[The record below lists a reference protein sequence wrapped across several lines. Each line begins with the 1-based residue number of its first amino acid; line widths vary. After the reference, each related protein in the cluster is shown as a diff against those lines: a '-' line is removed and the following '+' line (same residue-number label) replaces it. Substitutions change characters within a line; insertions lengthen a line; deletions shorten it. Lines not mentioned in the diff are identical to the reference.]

1 MYCAVEPA
9 QYVVFTDSHILDPVT
24 EPKSPKNNQ
33 HDKAIKLNS
42 FGKLLSINLVDVP
55 VEKKKKEELR
65 VRKKKKKSSNQSCYK
80 LISIFS
86 FHILRT
92 INSTISK
99 KDSKYSNWCNNWES
113 RQTHNSSRC

>member
-65 VRKKKKKSSNQSCYK
+65 VRKKKEQVIKIDFYFFLSYITYHK
-80 LISIFS
+80 
-86 FHILRT
+86 
-92 INSTISK
+92 
-99 KDSKYSNWCNNWES
+99 
-113 RQTHNSSRC
+113 

>member
-65 VRKKKKKSSNQSCYK
+65 VRKKKRVQVNLDIKIDFYFFLFLSYITYHK
-80 LISIFS
+80 
-86 FHILRT
+86 
-92 INSTISK
+92 
-99 KDSKYSNWCNNWES
+99 
-113 RQTHNSSRC
+113 

>member
-65 VRKKKKKSSNQSCYK
+65 VRKKKKSSSQNRIYV
-80 LISIFS
+80 
-86 FHILRT
+86 R
-92 INSTISK
+92 
-99 KDSKYSNWCNNWES
+99 E
-113 RQTHNSSRC
+113 RQ

>member
-55 VEKKKKEELR
+55 VEKKKRKKR
-65 VRKKKKKSSNQSCYK
+65 RITGKKKKKEFKSI
-80 LISIFS
+80 LI
-86 FHILRT
+86 
-92 INSTISK
+92 
-99 KDSKYSNWCNNWES
+99 
-113 RQTHNSSRC
+113 